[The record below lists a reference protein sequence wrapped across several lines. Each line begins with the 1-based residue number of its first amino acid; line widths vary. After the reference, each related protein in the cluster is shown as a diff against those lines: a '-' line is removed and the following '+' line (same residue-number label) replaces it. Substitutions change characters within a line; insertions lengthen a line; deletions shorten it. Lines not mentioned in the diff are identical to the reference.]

1 MTRTITTPEELDALP
16 VGSIIADF
24 GPGRSW
30 NDSAVIACKAAAGD
44 WTIMG
49 GDPDRRWQSSAVFV
63 TSLGHVVAVLHDPSV
78 PAPDP
83 DDREA
88 LAQALFDWNTPTD
101 PYFVVHGRS
110 GEVSDGDGYLP
121 IADAIL
127 AAGFRR
133 LTVTPEMIEAAAEAQ
148 WDRDGQ
154 YNMWSDESSDRLAQ
168 LRDGYRDDA
177 RAVLEAALGDTK

>member
-1 MTRTITTPEELDALP
+1 MTNEI
-16 VGSIIADF
+16 
-24 GPGRSW
+24 
-30 NDSAVIACKAAAGD
+30 N
-44 WTIMG
+44 
-49 GDPDRRWQSSAVFV
+49 
-63 TSLGHVVAVLHDPSV
+63 PSV

-127 AAGFRR
+127 SAGFRR
-133 LTVTPEMIEAAAEAQ
+133 LTVTPEMIEAGATEVWMRFVTPSLSSFDKPLYAHDRAQAVEA
-148 WDRDGQ
+148 
-154 YNMWSDESSDRLAQ
+154 
-168 LRDGYRDDA
+168 A